1 MHLVKVYLTT
11 FLILIS
17 HFSFAQT
24 CQELDGA
31 YVYSQESAPT
41 YLGFFGSRFASESI
55 MNEFGSYG
63 SSFSSTSV
71 RNEFG
76 AYGSQF
82 RSYSAN
88 NEFASFPPIIYKN
101 GIALYF
107 LTTNNFKSPG
117 VSLAAIDSSCTFFS
131 SSPDFPVGL
140 VTPSSPLIVV
150 ADDGQSTSELAVVW
164 SPVNGATIYNVYIS
178 ETLGNFLYI
187 GSTQFTFTSIKS
199 LQQGVLYY
207 VAVTA
212 ANSVGESNYTIDTGF
227 LATSLVRFTVTPSAA
242 ANGSITPST
251 PQEIEQ
257 GRTVQ
262 FQVNPDSG
270 YDVASVG
277 GTCGGLLQGNTFTT
291 SAVNANCTVSATFE
305 PSPTAFYTVTP
316 SAAAN
321 GSITPSTPQ
330 EIEQGRTV
338 QFQVNPD
345 SGYDVASVGGTCGG
359 LLQGNTFTTS
369 AVNANCTV
377 SATFEPSPTAF
388 YTVTPSAAANG
399 SITPST
405 PQSVADNSNA
415 QFTITPTSG
424 FQISAVGGTCGGTL
438 TGKAYTTSTITQNC
452 TVSAEFELSLA
463 VPSRPVI
470 TQSDVGDAEIY
481 LRALSESP
489 GTPITSYEF
498 TCTNGVNE
506 TTRSSLTGYI
516 VVAGLINGVSYTC
529 SATATNLMG
538 ISTASAE
545 STPLTPEEMVASG
558 LPMWLL
564 YEATKPTRPS
574 P

>member
-330 EIEQGRTV
+330 
-338 QFQVNPD
+338 
-345 SGYDVASVGGTCGG
+345 
-359 LLQGNTFTTS
+359 
-369 AVNANCTV
+369 
-377 SATFEPSPTAF
+377 
-388 YTVTPSAAANG
+388 
-399 SITPST
+399 
-405 PQSVADNSNA
+405 SVADNSNA